1 LYQARYKADKPAIPP
16 LSRIK
21 LSLGSIGSGWHFT
34 HLPRKEMTMSTI
46 SGVSGSSNAWAA
58 VSAQRAQHQ
67 AKMFA
72 KVDTDSSG
80 SVDQTEL
87 SSMLS
92 DIASKTG
99 TSLGDSKE
107 LFTKMD
113 SNSDGS
119 LSSDELDKGMKDLMP
134 PPPST
139 MDFAQSRGMGG
150 SNGSQDDLFAKVDT
164 DGDGSVSKDELQVL
178 TDKIKA
184 DTGQDVSQDF
194 SQLDTDG
201 SGSLSQT
208 EFDAG
213 RPQPPEGSQGSSGT
227 QGAHGPGGPG
237 GPPPGG
243 GHGGAE
249 KTESSSSATYDPLD
263 TNQDGTVSEIE
274 RLVGEIKNAVASL
287 SGSDSDSGTDST
299 SSASAT
305 DTDDSKTSAVI
316 ANLAKQIYAQ
326 VAQGLG
332 GSTSS
337 LLSAS
342 A

>member
-1 LYQARYKADKPAIPP
+1 
-16 LSRIK
+16 
-21 LSLGSIGSGWHFT
+21 
-34 HLPRKEMTMSTI
+34 MSTI
-46 SGVSGSSNAWAA
+46 SGVSGSSSAWAA

-119 LSSDELDKGMKDLMP
+119 LSGDELDKGMKDLMP

-201 SGSLSQT
+201 SGSLSQA

-213 RPQPPEGSQGSSGT
+213 RPQPPEDSRGSSGT
-227 QGAHGPGGPG
+227 QGAQDPG

-243 GHGGAE
+243 GHGGAG
-249 KTESSSSATYDPLD
+249 KTESSGSATYDPLD

-287 SGSDSDSGTDST
+287 SGNDSDSGSDST

-305 DTDDSKTSAVI
+305 GTDDSKTSAVI